1 MTAEKD
7 EITGGRADIGD
18 AYKDASIAGM
28 MYEAALDTQ
37 RALGRL
43 EADVRQLRDSNER
56 IDNRTE
62 EQGRK
67 LGDLETTLARIGRR
81 QLLIG
86 SAVTATIGA
95 FLLLSNHWPALRS
108 LGDLLFGQSAS

>member
-1 MTAEKD
+1 MAAEKD
-7 EITGGRADIGD
+7 ELTGGRADIGD
-18 AYKDASIAGM
+18 PYKDASIAGM

-56 IDNRTE
+56 NENRTE
-62 EQGRK
+62 EHGRK
-67 LGDLETTLARIGRR
+67 LDDLETTLGQIGRR

-86 SAVTATIGA
+86 AAVTAAIGA
-95 FLLLSNHWPALRS
+95 FMLLSDHWPALRS
-108 LGDLLFGQSAS
+108 LGDLLFGQP